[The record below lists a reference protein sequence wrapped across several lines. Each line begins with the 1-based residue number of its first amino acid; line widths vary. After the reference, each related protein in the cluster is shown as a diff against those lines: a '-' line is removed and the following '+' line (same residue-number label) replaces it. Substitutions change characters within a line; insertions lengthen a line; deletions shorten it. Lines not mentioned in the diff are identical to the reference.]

1 MTMPPPWSDLPDDLL
16 RVVYTKVVGPL
27 QRIRFAAV
35 CRSWRAGVITL
46 LHAAPSVVPWLIL
59 SHAHEEDKRGMYCP
73 KDNQV
78 FFPVSL
84 PIQAVGKRF
93 VGGHDGG
100 WVAVLGDN
108 MALAVVNLFSGI
120 EVLLPVKDM
129 WSVCPGSRTEII
141 PKVVFSESPA
151 SSGCI
156 LAAITSHGVA
166 LCRIGCPNGEW
177 TEKHLRCGIV
187 DILFFNGQLYCLT
200 IFEDLFKL
208 EIGVNKHHEPVVTAE
223 PRLLSIPPHSNP
235 FPAQPNNIL
244 ELNGKLVMVVR
255 TAWPPLDEYFP
266 EREPFFRVFEL
277 ADESTAECTYKWKEV
292 TSLGD
297 YAIFLGKMWSKAVYL
312 SAVGHNELPRSCI
325 YTTDDLVDSRRL
337 QDHGYCL
344 YPTSVYVKWGIR
356 TYVLAHAPGGMW
368 VLPPDF

>member
-1 MTMPPPWSDLPDDLL
+1 MVRSPRRPPPRGLHQL
-16 RVVYTKVVGPL
+16 TKVVGPL

-59 SHAHEEDKRGMYCP
+59 SHAHEEDKSRLMYCP
-73 KDNQV
+73 KDNKV
-78 FFPVSL
+78 FPVSL

-108 MALAVVNLFSGI
+108 MELAVVNLFSGI
-120 EVLLPVKDM
+120 KVL
-129 WSVCPGSRTEII
+129 SSRN
-141 PKVVFSESPA
+141 PRA

-166 LCRIGCPNGEW
+166 LCRIGYPNGEW
-177 TEKHLRCGIV
+177 TEKHLRRGIV
-187 DILFFNGQLYCLT
+187 DILFCNGQLYCLT
-200 IFEDLFKL
+200 IFDDLFKL

-223 PRLLSIPPHSNP
+223 PRLLSIPPRSNP
-235 FPAQPNNIL
+235 FLAQPNNIL

-255 TAWPPLDEYFP
+255 TWPSLHEYFP

-277 ADESTAECTYKWKEV
+277 ADESTAECTYKWKEL
-292 TSLGD
+292 TSLD
-297 YAIFLGKMWSKAVYL
+297 DHAIFLGKMWSKAVYL

-325 YTTDDLVDSRRL
+325 YTTDDLVDSTRL

-344 YPTSVYVKWGIR
+344 YPTSVYVNWGIR
-356 TYVLAHAPGGMW
+356 TYVVAHAPGGMW
-368 VLPPDF
+368 VLPPDC